1 MGTAGAGLLQIPQF
15 SCKYS
20 VLVLSFLELMIRP
33 EKKLSILSL
42 QYHCY
47 PDNVGGAWGLTY
59 EVNKRLVARGH
70 RVHLITCKPEES
82 LADYE
87 EIDGVYYHRISLKAS
102 KGFFSLW
109 RAVRSR
115 IRHILK
121 SEKIDLVHIHN
132 PLVGFVALLNPQLWK
147 VVKVC
152 HFHSSWYDEE
162 KINEVGTESSE
173 ISCKLKIKLQLIR
186 CMEGVGYAM
195 SRTIFFLSEYSKNR
209 FLKYYTCTRP
219 KLCVIPGG
227 VDIEEFKP
235 SVSKEE
241 VDSIRKNLKLS
252 VETPLLLTARR
263 LEQRM
268 GLENLI
274 RSAGILHRRIPNLPF
289 QMVITGKGSLK
300 ERLEQLIQE
309 EGVSDFVQL
318 AGLVPRET
326 LPLYFRCADLFVLPT
341 TAIEGFGLVTAEAL
355 ASGLPV
361 MGTPVGATVE
371 ILQQIDQ
378 RLLFKNTSP
387 EALAEGMETFLR
399 TPEMF
404 QEMRP
409 QCRELAETRYS
420 WDAVVEKTE
429 QEFIEATGHQR
440 DAGPS

>member
-1 MGTAGAGLLQIPQF
+1 M
-15 SCKYS
+15 S
-20 VLVLSFLELMIRP
+20 RP
-33 EKKLSILSL
+33 EKNLSILSL

-47 PDNVGGAWGLTY
+47 PDDVGGAWGLTY

-70 RVHLITCKPEES
+70 KVHLITCKPSES
-82 LADYE
+82 HPDHE
-87 EIDGVYYHRISLKAS
+87 VIDGIHYHRVSHKAS
-102 KGFFSLW
+102 KGFISLW

-121 SEKIDLVHIHN
+121 SERFDLVHIHN

-147 VVKVC
+147 VRKVC

-162 KINEVGTESSE
+162 KINEVGTETSA

-186 CMEGVGYAM
+186 MMEGVGYAM
-195 SRTIFFLSEYSKNR
+195 SQTIFFLSEYSKNR
-209 FLKYYTCTRP
+209 FLKYYTFTQP
-219 KLCVIPGG
+219 ELCVIPGG
-227 VDIEEFKP
+227 VDVEEFRPLASGDEK
-235 SVSKEE
+235 
-241 VDSIRKNLKLS
+241 DSIREKLKLS
-252 VETPLLLTARR
+252 AETPLLLTVRR

-274 RSAGILHRRIPNLPF
+274 RAVGILHHRIPDLKF

-309 EGVSDFVQL
+309 EEVSDCVQL
-318 AGLVPRET
+318 VGLVPREM

-361 MGTPVGATVE
+361 MGTPIGATVE
-371 ILQQIDQ
+371 ILQQVDK

-387 EALAEGMETFLR
+387 EALAEGIENFLKA
-399 TPEMF
+399 PEVYR
-404 QEMRP
+404 EMKSK
-409 QCRELAETRYS
+409 CRELADSQYS
-420 WDAVVEKTE
+420 WETVVKKTE
-429 QEFIEATGHQR
+429 QVFLKSTRRGANEQ
-440 DAGPS
+440 